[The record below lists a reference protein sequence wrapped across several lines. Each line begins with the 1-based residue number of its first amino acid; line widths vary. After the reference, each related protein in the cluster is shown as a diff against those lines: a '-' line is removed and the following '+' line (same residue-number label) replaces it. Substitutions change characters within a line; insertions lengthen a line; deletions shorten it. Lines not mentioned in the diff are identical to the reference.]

1 MNDPDIMPSEDESLA
16 GSAPLYLVGS
26 TPLYLSQEKQVLV
39 TQPCCLSV
47 SLDISNIK
55 KPYRLNIRFSKS
67 KVWFQR
73 DKTKAKMFGCSI
85 FLFKFLKF
93 QEATQYLDAKWN
105 WRAGHCHSLFQAK
118 PVINFQAGAIATN
131 CKEIEEE
138 KKLTFASLFFADEC
152 LDHEHW

>member
-1 MNDPDIMPSEDESLA
+1 MNDPDIMPSEDESFA

-73 DKTKAKMFGCSI
+73 DKTKAKMFGC
-85 FLFKFLKF
+85 
-93 QEATQYLDAKWN
+93 
-105 WRAGHCHSLFQAK
+105 
-118 PVINFQAGAIATN
+118 
-131 CKEIEEE
+131 
-138 KKLTFASLFFADEC
+138 
-152 LDHEHW
+152 

>member
-1 MNDPDIMPSEDESLA
+1 MNGPDIMPSEDESLA

-47 SLDISNIK
+47 SLDISNSK
-55 KPYRLNIRFSKS
+55 KPYRLNIRFTKS

-73 DKTKAKMFGCSI
+73 ERCLGVQF

-93 QEATQYLDAKWN
+93 QETTQYLDAK
-105 WRAGHCHSLFQAK
+105 
-118 PVINFQAGAIATN
+118 
-131 CKEIEEE
+131 
-138 KKLTFASLFFADEC
+138 
-152 LDHEHW
+152 